1 LKPAVIDACAHC
13 VTHDGQVAVKE
24 YELMRLVADQLDSPM
39 PPL

>member
-1 LKPAVIDACAHC
+1 